1 MSTFKP
7 LLAATVDDVFKLSF
21 PLLASPKLDGIRA
34 LVLNGKLV
42 SRSLK
47 PIPNKH
53 LQAIYGRKEYEGLD
67 GELIMG
73 RPNSGNVFSRTSSAV
88 MSHEG
93 YPGANFYVFDWV
105 SDPDAPF
112 TARSLIAEAKVKAG
126 QQGMYFVKHKKVKDE
141 DELNAFETKALEG
154 GFEGV
159 MLRSADGRYKHGRS
173 TAKEQILMKLKRFED
188 AEARIMGF
196 EEQMHNGN
204 EATTDKLGAKVRSAK
219 KSGMSGK
226 NTLGA
231 LQVVGLNGEFKGY
244 SFNIGSGFNDELRAK
259 IWKQPDLFKGQVV
272 KYKYF
277 SLGSKDAPRF
287 PVFLGF
293 RNPEDFDPV

>member
-1 MSTFKP
+1 
-7 LLAATVDDVFKLSF
+7 
-21 PLLASPKLDGIRA
+21 
-34 LVLNGKLV
+34 
-42 SRSLK
+42 
-47 PIPNKH
+47 
-53 LQAIYGRKEYEGLD
+53 
-67 GELIMG
+67 MG
-73 RPNSGNVFSRTSSAV
+73 RPNSGDVFSRTSSAV
-88 MSHEG
+88 MSHDG
-93 YPGANFYVFDWV
+93 PADVNFYVFDWV
-105 SDPDAPF
+105 GDPDATF
-112 TARSLIAEAKVKAG
+112 TARVVIANIKVKEG
-126 QQGMYFVKHKKVKDE
+126 CQGMYLVESKKVANE
-141 DELNAFETKALEG
+141 AELEALEAKTLG
-154 GFEGV
+154 QGFEGV
-159 MLRSADGRYKHGRS
+159 MLRKPDGKYKHGRS

-188 AEARIMGF
+188 AEARVMGF

-204 EATTDKLGAKVRSAK
+204 EATTDKLGAKVRSSK

-231 LQVVGLNGEFKGY
+231 LQVVGLNGEFKGC

>member
-1 MSTFKP
+1 
-7 LLAATVDDVFKLSF
+7 
-21 PLLASPKLDGIRA
+21 
-34 LVLNGKLV
+34 
-42 SRSLK
+42 
-47 PIPNKH
+47 
-53 LQAIYGRKEYEGLD
+53 
-67 GELIMG
+67 
-73 RPNSGNVFSRTSSAV
+73 
-88 MSHEG
+88 
-93 YPGANFYVFDWV
+93 
-105 SDPDAPF
+105 
-112 TARSLIAEAKVKAG
+112 
-126 QQGMYFVKHKKVKDE
+126 MYFVKHKKVKDE